1 MSYDIDIMQ
10 EVLEEILDEIDPD
23 LFKGLNGGVILK
35 EEIKYH
41 KESINNDLVVLGE
54 YTRFGVLKQIFVYYG
69 SIKRLYPN
77 FERQELKNRLREL
90 IDHELRHHV
99 EYRAGVNDLVREDVE
114 FIEKHKEKRGD
125 LWMD

>member
-54 YTRFGVLKQIFVYYG
+54 YTRFGVLKQIFLAVQTMILIQVLMRNFLV
-69 SIKRLYPN
+69 IKNILMLN
-77 FERQELKNRLREL
+77 GK
-90 IDHELRHHV
+90 
-99 EYRAGVNDLVREDVE
+99 
-114 FIEKHKEKRGD
+114 K
-125 LWMD
+125 